1 MTLLIILLIVF
12 IVTTLISTML
22 WLSASRKLKASHFIY
37 SDGLK
42 KKQTIE
48 KDLSISKRELKG
60 ILDNLQD
67 TYYRTDA
74 DGVLVFVS
82 SSVQPLLGY
91 TPEELVGH
99 KITDFYTHPDQRE
112 TFLKA
117 LAENAGHVEQY
128 PITLRHKNS
137 STIWMSTNAHFVLDE
152 QNNIVGVEG
161 TGRDFTARKHAED
174 ALIKAK
180 EQAEQANRAKSLFL
194 ANMSHEIRTPMNG
207 VIGFTKLLSKTHL
220 DEYQTEYVETIN
232 TSVNDLLTIVNDILD
247 FSRIE
252 SGKMELQ
259 TKVVNARECLTSV
272 VRLFD
277 AAAKI
282 KSLNLECVISNDLP
296 EHVIV
301 DPLRL
306 RQIVANLIGNAVKFT
321 DQGSITLKAGKISQ
335 NGSSELMIEVIDT
348 GRGIA
353 DSQKE
358 RLFDA
363 FTQADQSIYK
373 PDSGTGL
380 GLAISKQL
388 VELMQG
394 AIGVKDNEKNGA
406 TFWIRFPIL
415 ETNQM
420 PEPKQE
426 KALVQSDSRYTGL
439 RVLVADDNA
448 INRKLITTLLMQS
461 GVLPTEAIDGK
472 SALDIALNNDFD
484 LILMD
489 IRMPELNGIEVTEKL
504 RASKTGQYTPI
515 IALTAH
521 ALPHEQKTFLDA
533 GMDACITK
541 PILDHQLFKL
551 IEQWVL
557 NKNAGSGVELRRS
570 TADHA

>member
-12 IVTTLISTML
+12 ILTTIVSTML
-22 WLSASRKLKASHFIY
+22 WFGAARKLKASHFIY
-37 SDGLK
+37 SDGLEK
-42 KKQTIE
+42 NKTIE

-112 TFLKA
+112 IFLQA
-117 LAENAGHVEQY
+117 LANNKGHVEQY
-128 PITLRHKNS
+128 PITLRHKDGS
-137 STIWMSTNAHFVLDE
+137 IIWMSTNAHFVLDE

-207 VIGFTKLLSKTHL
+207 VIGFTNLLSKTRL
-220 DEYQTEYVETIN
+220 DETQSEYVDTIN
-232 TSVNDLLTIVNDILD
+232 TSVNDLLSIVNDILD

-259 TKVVNARECLTSV
+259 TNVVNTRECLTSV

-282 KSLNLECVISNDLP
+282 KSLKLECVISNDLP
-296 EHVIV
+296 EHIIV
-301 DPLRL
+301 DPIRL

-321 DQGSITLKAGKISQ
+321 DQGAIILKAEKISI
-335 NGSSELMIEVIDT
+335 NGSDELMIEVIDS

-363 FTQADQSIYK
+363 FTQVDQSIYK

-388 VELMQG
+388 IELMQG
-394 AIGVKDNEKNGA
+394 VIGVRDNDKNGT
-406 TFWIRFPIL
+406 TFWIHFPVYATDQL
-415 ETNQM
+415 A
-420 PEPKQE
+420 EPKKE
-426 KALVQSDSRYTGL
+426 NNLIESDGRYTGL
-439 RVLVADDNA
+439 RILVADDNA
-448 INRKLITTLLMQS
+448 INRKLITTLLNQR
-461 GVLPTEAIDGK
+461 GVITKEAIDGK
-472 SALDIALNNDFD
+472 RALDIAIENNFD

-504 RASKTGQYTPI
+504 RAVKTDRYTPI

-533 GMDACITK
+533 GMDTCITK
-541 PILDHQLFKL
+541 PILDYQLFKL
-551 IEQWVL
+551 IDQWVL
-557 NKNAGSGVELRRS
+557 NAEQQVVS
-570 TADHA
+570 

>member
-1 MTLLIILLIVF
+1 MTLLIISLIVF
-12 IVTTLISTML
+12 MLTTIVSILL
-22 WLSASRKLKASHFIY
+22 WLSASRKLKTSHFIY
-37 SDGLK
+37 SDRLK
-42 KKQTIE
+42 KNKTIE

-82 SSVQPLLGY
+82 SSVEPLLGY
-91 TPEELVGH
+91 IPEELVGH
-99 KITDFYTHPDQRE
+99 RITDFYTQPEQRE
-112 TFLKA
+112 IFLQT
-117 LAENAGHVEQY
+117 LASNKGHVEQY
-128 PITLRHKNS
+128 PITLRHKDG

-152 QNNIVGVEG
+152 HNNIVGVEG

-207 VIGFTKLLSKTHL
+207 VIGFTNLLSKTRL
-220 DEYQTEYVETIN
+220 DDIQTEYVDTIN
-232 TSVNDLLTIVNDILD
+232 TSVNDLLIIVNDILD

-259 TKVVNARECLTSV
+259 NKVVNTRECLTSV

-282 KSLNLECVISNDLP
+282 KSLNLECVIPDDLP
-296 EHVIV
+296 EHLIV

-321 DQGSITLKAGKISQ
+321 DQGSITLKAEKISQ
-335 NGSSELMIEVIDT
+335 NGSDELMIEVIDS
-348 GRGIA
+348 GIGIA

-388 VELMQG
+388 IELMQG

-448 INRKLITTLLMQS
+448 INRKLITTLLMQR

-472 SALDIALNNDFD
+472 SALDIALNNNFD

-504 RASKTGQYTPI
+504 RQANTDKHTPI

-521 ALPHEQKTFLDA
+521 ALPHEQKSFLDA
-533 GMDACITK
+533 GMDTCITK

-551 IEQWVL
+551 IDQWVL
-557 NKNAGSGVELRRS
+557 NKNAGSSVELRRS
-570 TADHA
+570 TADQA